1 VLPVR
6 LIPSRVLEIDL
17 PPFDPLNLRAAE
29 LRAEGHH
36 VISLGQA
43 LPFFAPP
50 ASAIEAARAA
60 LDTPEVHRYST
71 DPGLLSLRTVLAE
84 RLSETV
90 GGGISVGDLVITAGA
105 NHAFTLAMATLVDP
119 GDEVVLPSPYFTN
132 HHMVITA
139 LGVTPVEAPVAD
151 RETFSVRWTDIEPHL
166 TRRTKAVV
174 LCTPS
179 NPTGAIVD
187 PREGALIVGEL
198 ARRGVAV
205 ISDETY
211 MFFVYEGAGWSAAS
225 APAWRDSVVVVGSF
239 SKSFGMMGWRVGY
252 MLGDA
257 SVCEQAV
264 KIQDAMIICAPVIS
278 QMAAE
283 GAVRKNWSYAESF
296 RDDFR
301 ERRRTMAEGLARI
314 PALRWSPTRGGI
326 FAFAQVEGCTDSTS
340 LAIDLLERS
349 HVVTIPGAAFGSAG
363 EGFLRLSYGYAER
376 ADLSEALERLRVFF
390 ESH

>member
-1 VLPVR
+1 MLPVR

-17 PPFDPLNLRAAE
+17 PPFDPLNLRAAQ

-43 LPFFAPP
+43 LPFFTPP
-50 ASAIEAARAA
+50 SSAIEAARAA

-71 DPGLLSLRTVLAE
+71 DPGLPSLRTVLAE

-90 GGGISVGDLVITAGA
+90 GGSISGGDLVITAGA

-132 HHMVITA
+132 HHMVISA

-151 RETFSVRWTDIEPHL
+151 RDTFSVRWTDIEPHL

-211 MFFVYEGAGWSAAS
+211 MFFVHEGAGWSAAS
-225 APAWRDSVVVVGSF
+225 APAWRDSVVVIGSF

-252 MLGDA
+252 MLGG
-257 SVCEQAV
+257 CERVRAGR
-264 KIQDAMIICAPVIS
+264 QDS
-278 QMAAE
+278 
-283 GAVRKNWSYAESF
+283 G
-296 RDDFR
+296 RDDHLR
-301 ERRRTMAEGLARI
+301 AGHLANGRRGCR
-314 PALRWSPTRGGI
+314 
-326 FAFAQVEGCTDSTS
+326 AQELVICRVLS
-340 LAIDLLERS
+340 R
-349 HVVTIPGAAFGSAG
+349 
-363 EGFLRLSYGYAER
+363 RLSR
-376 ADLSEALERLRVFF
+376 AAPNDGGRARANPGTPVVADSRRNLRVRAGRGLHGFNF
-390 ESH
+390 IGD